1 MLQIG
6 VTGGIGSGK
15 SLVCRIFS
23 TLGIAIYDADSRA
36 KWITNNDISVK
47 KAVIEHFGEEAY
59 TAVGLNRGFMA
70 QKVFNN
76 VDQLHILNGIIHP
89 AVGKDYELWASEQS
103 SAYIIKEAALM
114 FESGSYKML
123 DKVINVSAPIKLRI
137 ARVLK
142 RDSFRTKDEVLA
154 IINKQLSEEE
164 RSERSDYEIVN
175 DEQQM
180 LLPQVLALHDKFS
193 ALKFEE

>member
-15 SLVCRIFS
+15 SLVCKIFS
-23 TLGIAIYDADSRA
+23 TLGVAIYDADSRA
-36 KWITNNDISVK
+36 KWLTNNDKSIRDS
-47 KAVIEHFGEEAY
+47 VIEHFGKEAY
-59 TAVGLNRGFMA
+59 TSVGLNRDYIA

-76 VDQLHILNGIIHP
+76 ADQLQLLNSIIHP
-89 AVGKDYELWASEQS
+89 AVGTDYTQWASEQS

-123 DKVINVSAPIKLRI
+123 DKIINVAAPIELRI

-154 IINKQLSEEE
+154 IINKQLSDKE
-164 RSERSDYEIVN
+164 RSKRSDYEIVN
-175 DEQQM
+175 DEQEM
-180 LLPQVLALHDKFS
+180 LLPQVIKLHNEFKK
-193 ALKFEE
+193 LIV